1 MSDFIS
7 QFAASSEGIFE
18 PVKYVFDLLF
28 SVVKPLTQAAEGAS
42 DLLGMFA

>member
-18 PVKYVFDLLF
+18 PVKYVFDALY
-28 SVVKPLTQAAEGAS
+28 SVVKPLTQVAEGAS
-42 DLLGMFA
+42 DLIGMFA